1 MKAMPWQDIYT
12 EKQWDDLL
20 NQYRRGKIGSKA
32 KTFKHHIGRIFSL
45 KHTFALPHEV
55 ISLTQQIQF
64 YDQIEKRSIENL
76 KTRAGLLRAMVN
88 TGELF
93 MARHKIPVKGVQK
106 ASLEGEQYKA
116 YKKTLDYAVSKLVR
130 RARRKADYIEK
141 LMVHQ
146 QNADRGFTGGKEGL
160 LEYIKSKTYSPDD
173 EDLVRMG
180 PNVALEKIDPWH
192 RNYEATFNVKSMKL
206 NAPSGSSIFAVAFNQ
221 WIDDKQHGDIPFFI
235 WMEGHYVCTNVT
247 DKRLISTLSGEI
259 AYEEPKGRVAYFR
272 SDQKIPVHL
281 PFIAAQNGLLWAY
294 RMGQD
299 GAIDDV
305 DFFDTSYTQADFPDD
320 YLDMAKGKFR
330 AHAYVWSRDGFIF
343 AGPHIGRK
351 FHHSSFV
358 SGKKVR
364 CAGMIT
370 VTSGKVTRVDNDS
383 GHYKPGTRHLRNFV
397 QYLSTQNALTQ
408 DAMVEDV
415 SVKPSIRVSATSF
428 LAGDLKVKAERDLQ
442 RLNGGLTTLLK
453 LVEERFQEMK
463 ADIGP
468 APEHLLW
475 TRAYK
480 AVCLDLGEF
489 DAKWKTRANA
499 PPIPRTRAK
508 ASG

>member
-1 MKAMPWQDIYT
+1 MKDMPWQDIYT
-12 EKQWDDLL
+12 QRQWDALL
-20 NQYRRGKIGSKA
+20 NQYKRGKIGSKA
-32 KTFKHHIGRIFSL
+32 KTFTHHIGRIFSL
-45 KHTFALPHEV
+45 RHRFALPREV
-55 ISLTQQIQF
+55 TSLTQQILF
-64 YDQIEKRSIENL
+64 YHQIEKRSIANL
-76 KTRAGLLRAMVN
+76 KTRAGLLRAMAN

-93 MARHKIPVKGVQK
+93 MARNRIPVKGVQK
-106 ASLEGEQYKA
+106 ASLEKEQYEA
-116 YKKTLDYAVSKLVR
+116 FKKTLDYAVSKLVR

-146 QNADRGFTGGKEGL
+146 KNADRGFVGGKEGL
-160 LEYIKSKTYSPDD
+160 LEYIKSKSYGPDD

-180 PNVALEKIDPWH
+180 PDVALEKIDPWH
-192 RNYEATFNVKSMKL
+192 RTYEATFDVKRMHLK
-206 NAPSGSSIFAVAFNQ
+206 APNGASIFAVAFNQ
-221 WIDDKQHGDIPFFI
+221 WIDDKKNEDIPFFI
-235 WMEGHYVCTNVT
+235 WMEGHYVCTSVL
-247 DKRLISTLSGEI
+247 DPRLMDTLGGV
-259 AYEEPKGRVAYFR
+259 AYDEPEGHVGYFR
-272 SDQKIPVHL
+272 SDQKLPGRL

-294 RMGQD
+294 RMSED

-305 DFFDTSYTQADFPDD
+305 DFFDTSYTQNDFPDD
-320 YLDMAKGKFR
+320 FLDMAKGKFR

-364 CAGMIT
+364 CAGMIR
-370 VTSGKVTRVDNDS
+370 VTNGKVTRVDNDS
-383 GHYKPGTRHLRNFV
+383 GHYKPGARHLRNFV
-397 QYLSTQNALTQ
+397 QFLSTQNVLTR
-408 DAMVEDV
+408 DAIVEDV
-415 SVKPSIRVSATSF
+415 SVKPNIQVSAASF

-442 RLNGGLTTLLK
+442 RLNRGLTTLLK

-463 ADIGP
+463 AEIGP

-508 ASG
+508 ASL